1 MGLSNEMANETLGV
15 SNENLGVSKENLWIL
30 KKIWGLQLIYLGL
43 LWKSGGRQRKSWV

>member
-43 LWKSGGRQRKSWV
+43 L